1 MVKLIAPLDCVQ
13 EVLAEG
19 TAVSE
24 KFEFVLDTT
33 NDVAALQHNIQSQ
46 QKQLAKF
53 LNFNSGE
60 NAAQLVNNYLMLL
73 CL

>member
-1 MVKLIAPLDCVQ
+1 MVKLIAPLDCAQ

-33 NDVAALQHNIQSQ
+33 NDVAALQPFISVTVTAYIPDGT
-46 QKQLAKF
+46 LER
-53 LNFNSGE
+53 SSV
-60 NAAQLVNNYLMLL
+60 AAPFDHTKR
-73 CL
+73 